1 MTEPAFRPLAIVTG
15 GWRRIGAAVASR
27 LAAAGWDL
35 VLHAHH
41 PAAFDDDLA
50 ARLADDGARVYRLS
64 GDLADAGFAASLAV
78 RARDA
83 AGRAAALLVNSA
95 SIFRDDDF
103 ASLAAESLHSHFAVN
118 LFAPLLATQGLVA
131 SLDGGEGAVVN
142 IVDQRVVNPVPDQL
156 SYGLSKQALHASVRT
171 LAKALAP
178 KVRVNAVAP
187 GLILPTEDYDPAQW
201 ERLAAIMPLR
211 HLPSP
216 DAVADAVAWLA
227 AAKSVTGQTIFVD
240 AGANL
245 ASYGRDFV
253 HLEK

>member
-1 MTEPAFRPLAIVTG
+1 MSEPPARPLAIVTG
-15 GWRRIGAAVASR
+15 GWRRIGAAVARR

-35 VLHAHH
+35 VLHAHY
-41 PAAFDDDLA
+41 PAAFDEGLA
-50 ARLADDGARVYRLS
+50 ARLAEDGARVHRLS
-64 GDLADAGFAASLAV
+64 GDLADPGFAGGLA
-78 RARDA
+78 RQARDT

-103 ASLAAESLHSHFAVN
+103 ASMTAESLQSHFAVN
-118 LFAPLLATQGLVA
+118 LFAPLLAAQGLVA
-131 SLDGGEGAVVN
+131 ELDGGEGAVVH
-142 IVDQRVVNPVPDQL
+142 IVDQRVVNTVPDQL

-187 GLILPTEDYDPAQW
+187 GLILPTEDYDPGQW
-201 ERLAAIMPLR
+201 QRLGGIMPLE

-216 DAVADAVAWLA
+216 DAIADTVAWLA

-245 ASYGRDFV
+245 TSFDRDFV

>member
-1 MTEPAFRPLAIVTG
+1 MSAAPARPLAIVTG
-15 GWRRIGAAVASR
+15 GWRRIGAAVAGR

-50 ARLADDGARVYRLS
+50 NRLAEAGATVHRLS
-64 GDLADAGFAASLAV
+64 GDLADAGFAAGLA
-78 RARDA
+78 RQARDA
-83 AGRAAALLVNSA
+83 GGRAAALLVNSA
-95 SIFRDDDF
+95 SMFGDDDF
-103 ASLAAESLHSHFAVN
+103 ASLTAESLQSHFAVN
-118 LFAPLLATQGLVA
+118 LFAPVLATQGLVA
-131 SLDGGEGAVVN
+131 ALDGGEGAVVN

-171 LAKALAP
+171 LARALAP

-187 GLILPTEDYDPAQW
+187 GLILPTADYDQGQW
-201 ERLAAIMPLR
+201 RRLAAIMPLQ

-245 ASYGRDFV
+245 ASYHRDFV